1 MKLDKLSQAALF
13 RMNEVDLEIAFI
25 KAEIT
30 RTIESK
36 ELISLR
42 EQQSQ
47 LAGEL
52 IAARTV
58 VENLESSRAKADD
71 DLHLVEERIAK
82 DKDRLANTSSPKDA
96 QGLQSE
102 IDSLTRRKAELED
115 VELEIL
121 AELDVAKKQLGE
133 AVGLKSEN
141 SEALDKLQN
150 QIQETIDELKTKGR
164 KLTAD
169 REILVGKISEEVLK
183 KYSAL
188 SARQVAVGK
197 IENRS
202 CTACRLGLTANVID
216 SINDL
221 LEDELG
227 ICPECQAFIV
237 R

>member
-13 RMNEVDLEIAFI
+13 RLNEVDLEIAFI

-30 RTIESK
+30 RAIESK
-36 ELISLR
+36 ELVSLR

-96 QGLQSE
+96 QVLQSE
-102 IDSLTRRKAELED
+102 IDSLTRRRAELED
-115 VELEIL
+115 AELEIL

-133 AVGLKSEN
+133 SVRLKSEN

-150 QIQETIDELKTKGR
+150 HIQETIDELKTKGR
-164 KLTAD
+164 KLTAV

-202 CTACRLGLTANVID
+202 CTACRMGLTANVID